1 MRCQPYEPQGGGAR
15 SPLWRQILADIFR
28 KRVASLETQE
38 GSAYGAALLAMVGT
52 GEYASVPE
60 ACAATIRE
68 SDCVM
73 PRAAESDVYAKG
85 HELYRGLYTALSPL
99 YPRMA

>member
-1 MRCQPYEPQGGGAR
+1 MRASGGGAR
-15 SPLWRQILADIFR
+15 SSLWQQILADVFR

-52 GEYASVPE
+52 GEYTSVPD

-68 SDCVM
+68 SDCVL
-73 PRAAESDVYAKG
+73 PRAAESALYANGHAVYR
-85 HELYRGLYTALSPL
+85 ELYPALRPL